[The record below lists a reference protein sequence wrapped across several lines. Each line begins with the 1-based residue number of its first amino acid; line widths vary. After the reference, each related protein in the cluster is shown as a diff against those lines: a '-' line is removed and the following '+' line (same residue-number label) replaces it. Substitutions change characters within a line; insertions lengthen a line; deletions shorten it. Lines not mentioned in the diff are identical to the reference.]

1 MKQLTHRQ
9 YDALE
14 AAVTHSRRVSVYR
27 RGTEYVGIPQ
37 RIWQDGQR
45 EAVSILQYGHPVRLF
60 GTGEDLGLTG
70 RLRQDTGTED
80 EYQGRCHRV
89 KVDVSA

>member
-1 MKQLTHRQ
+1 MNQLTTRQ

-37 RIWQDGQR
+37 RIFQDGRR
-45 EAVSILQYGHPVRLF
+45 EAVSILHPT
-60 GTGEDLGLTG
+60 TGEEISIYLDDIEYLDVLT
-70 RLRQDTGTED
+70 R
-80 EYQGRCHRV
+80 
-89 KVDVSA
+89 

>member
-1 MKQLTHRQ
+1 MDDGDRLKQLTTRQ

-37 RIWQDGQR
+37 RIYQDGRR
-45 EAVSILQYGHPVRLF
+45 EAVSILHPT
-60 GTGEDLGLTG
+60 TGEEISIYLDDIEHLDVLT
-70 RLRQDTGTED
+70 R
-80 EYQGRCHRV
+80 
-89 KVDVSA
+89 

>member
-14 AAVTHSRRVSVYR
+14 AAIIHSRRVSVYR
-27 RGTEYVGIPQ
+27 RGTEYLGIPQ

-45 EAVSILQYGHPVRLF
+45 EAVSILHPT
-60 GTGEDLGLTG
+60 TGEEITVYLDEIEHMDVLT
-70 RLRQDTGTED
+70 R
-80 EYQGRCHRV
+80 
-89 KVDVSA
+89 